1 MARPIRKGLAYFPKD
16 IDFYQDEKIVDLA
29 LKYGPLGLTV
39 FDVLL
44 TLVYREGYYLEL
56 PLSKVGQMIVR
67 TVGESWFRKTGMSAT
82 DLSVEVILYCA
93 EIGLINAPLVRQNVI
108 TSVAIQE
115 RYAAVTKRNKVNL
128 TRYWLLDNRKV
139 DGALESAPKKTVS
152 VTETPVSVAETP
164 VSVAEMQQ
172 SKINKTKEN
181 DYDVSARVSVTET
194 PVSVAETPKF
204 STVSTG
210 TDTDDDTDGKAGF
223 ILSEYRRILPSLP
236 PPVKT
241 AKFMLNIFKV
251 DRPLSD
257 YTAVFERAAASRFLS
272 EPKDGWQCNIGW
284 LTDPANMDKVL
295 AGKYDD
301 YKARN
306 RKENSQTIGDADSG
320 FDTEEFFQAALRR
333 GMKGMKNDGE
343 PESQ

>member
-1 MARPIRKGLAYFPKD
+1 MARPARKGLAYFPKD
-16 IDFYQDEKIVDLA
+16 VDFYQDEKIVDLA

-108 TSVAIQE
+108 TSVAIQT
-115 RYAAVTKRNKVNL
+115 RYAAVTRRNKVNL
-128 TRYWLLDNRKV
+128 TKYWLLDNRKV
-139 DGALESAPKKTVS
+139 DEALESAPKNG
-152 VTETPVSVAETP
+152 VSVAETRVSDAKTP
-164 VSVAEMQQ
+164 VSVAEMPQ
-172 SKINKTKEN
+172 SKVNKRKEN
-181 DYDVSARVSVTET
+181 ISTVSAGVSVTET
-194 PVSVAETPKF
+194 PELSTE
-204 STVSTG
+204 STVPTG
-210 TDTDDDTDGKAGF
+210 TDDADGKVGY
-223 ILSEYRRILPSLP
+223 IIEEYRRLLPSLP
-236 PPVKT
+236 PPEKD
-241 AKFMLNIFKV
+241 AKLMVNLFNV
-251 DRPLSD
+251 DRPLAD
-257 YTAVFERAAASRFLS
+257 YTAVFERAASSRFLS
-272 EPKDGWQCNIGW
+272 EPKSGWQCNIGW

-301 YKARN
+301 YKKPRS
-306 RKENSQTIGDADSG
+306 RKENQTIGDADSG

>member
-1 MARPIRKGLAYFPKD
+1 MARPARKGLAYFPKD
-16 IDFYQDEKIVDLA
+16 VDFYQDEKIVDLA

-56 PLSKVGQMIVR
+56 PLSKVGQLIVR

-108 TSVAIQE
+108 TSVAIQT
-115 RYAAVTKRNKVNL
+115 RYAAVTRRNKVNL
-128 TRYWLLDNRKV
+128 TKYWLLDNRKV
-139 DGALESAPKKTVS
+139 DEALESAPKNGVS
-152 VTETPVSVAETP
+152 VTETRVSDAETP
-164 VSVAEMQQ
+164 VSVAEMPQ
-172 SKINKTKEN
+172 SKVNKRKEN
-181 DYDVSARVSVTET
+181 VSTVSAGVSVTET
-194 PVSVAETPKF
+194 PELSTE

-210 TDTDDDTDGKAGF
+210 TDDADGKVGY
-223 ILSEYRRILPSLP
+223 IIEEYRRLLPSLP
-236 PPVKT
+236 PPEKD
-241 AKFMLNIFKV
+241 AKLMVNLFKV
-251 DRPLSD
+251 DRPLAD
-257 YTAVFERAAASRFLS
+257 YTAVFERAASSRFLS
-272 EPKDGWQCNIGW
+272 EPKSGWRCTIGW
-284 LTDPANMDKVL
+284 LTDPVNMDNVL

-301 YKARN
+301 YKKPRS
-306 RKENSQTIGDADSG
+306 RKENQTIGDADSG

-343 PESQ
+343 SESQ

>member
-1 MARPIRKGLAYFPKD
+1 MARPARKGLAYFPKD
-16 IDFYQDEKIVDLA
+16 VDFYQDEKIVDLA

-108 TSVAIQE
+108 TSVAIQT
-115 RYAAVTKRNKVNL
+115 RYAAVTRRNKVNL
-128 TRYWLLDNRKV
+128 TKYWLLDNRKV
-139 DGALESAPKKTVS
+139 DEALESAPKNGVS
-152 VTETPVSVAETP
+152 VTETRVSDAETP
-164 VSVAEMQQ
+164 VSVAEMPQ
-172 SKINKTKEN
+172 SKVNKRKEN
-181 DYDVSARVSVTET
+181 VSTVSAGVSVTET
-194 PVSVAETPKF
+194 PEL

-210 TDTDDDTDGKAGF
+210 TDDADGKVGY
-223 ILSEYRRILPSLP
+223 IVEEYRRLLPSLP
-236 PPVKT
+236 PPEKD
-241 AKFMLNIFKV
+241 AKLMVNLFKA
-251 DRPLSD
+251 DRPLAD
-257 YTAVFERAAASRFLS
+257 YTAVFERAASSRFLS
-272 EPKDGWQCNIGW
+272 EPKSGWRCTIGW
-284 LTDPANMDKVL
+284 LTDPVNMDKVL

-301 YKARN
+301 YKKARS
-306 RKENSQTIGDADSG
+306 RKSSLPIIGDADSG
-320 FDTEEFFQAALRR
+320 FDTEEFFQAAIRR

>member
-1 MARPIRKGLAYFPKD
+1 MARPARKGLAYFPKD
-16 IDFYQDEKIVDLA
+16 VDFYQDEKIVDLA

-56 PLSKVGQMIVR
+56 PLSKVGQLIVR

-139 DGALESAPKKTVS
+139 DGALESAPKNGVS
-152 VTETPVSVAETP
+152 VTETRVSDAETP
-164 VSVAEMQQ
+164 VSVAEMPQ
-172 SKINKTKEN
+172 SKLNKRKEN
-181 DYDVSARVSVTET
+181 ISIVSAGVSVTET
-194 PVSVAETPKF
+194 PEL
-204 STVSTG
+204 STESTIPTG
-210 TDTDDDTDGKAGF
+210 TDDADGKVGY
-223 ILSEYRRILPSLP
+223 IIEEYRRLLPSLP
-236 PPVKT
+236 PPEKD
-241 AKFMLNIFKV
+241 AKLMVNLFKV
-251 DRPLSD
+251 DRPLAD
-257 YTAVFERAAASRFLS
+257 YTAVFERAASSRFLS
-272 EPKDGWQCNIGW
+272 EPKSGWQCNIGW

-301 YKARN
+301 YKKPRS
-306 RKENSQTIGDADSG
+306 RKENQTIGDADSG

-333 GMKGMKNDGE
+333 GMKGMKNGE

>member
-1 MARPIRKGLAYFPKD
+1 MARPARKGLAYFPKD
-16 IDFYQDEKIVDLA
+16 VDFYQDEKIVDLA
-29 LKYGPLGLTV
+29 MRYGPLGLTV

-82 DLSVEVILYCA
+82 DVSVEVILYCA

-115 RYAAVTKRNKVNL
+115 RYAAVTRRNKVNL
-128 TRYWLLDNRKV
+128 TKYWLLDNRKV
-139 DGALESAPKKTVS
+139 DGALESAPKNGVS
-152 VTETPVSVAETP
+152 VTETPELS
-164 VSVAEMQQ
+164 
-172 SKINKTKEN
+172 
-181 DYDVSARVSVTET
+181 TE
-194 PVSVAETPKF
+194 

-210 TDTDDDTDGKAGF
+210 TDDTDGKVGY
-223 ILSEYRRILPSLP
+223 IIEEYRRLLPSLP
-236 PPVKT
+236 PPEKD
-241 AKFMLNIFKV
+241 AKLMVNLFKV
-251 DRPLSD
+251 DRPLAD
-257 YTAVFERAAASRFLS
+257 YTAVFERAASSRFLS
-272 EPKDGWQCNIGW
+272 EPKSGWRCTIGW
-284 LTDPANMDKVL
+284 LTDPVNMDKVL

-301 YKARN
+301 YKKPRS
-306 RKENSQTIGDADSG
+306 RKENQTIGDADSG

>member
-1 MARPIRKGLAYFPKD
+1 MARPARKGLAYFPKD
-16 IDFYQDEKIVDLA
+16 VDFYQDEKIVDLA
-29 LKYGPLGLTV
+29 MRYGPLGLTV

-56 PLSKVGQMIVR
+56 PLSKVGQLIVR

-115 RYAAVTKRNKVNL
+115 RYAAVTRRNKVNL
-128 TRYWLLDNRKV
+128 TKYWLLDNRKV
-139 DGALESAPKKTVS
+139 DEALESAPKNGVS
-152 VTETPVSVAETP
+152 VTETRVSDAETP
-164 VSVAEMQQ
+164 VSVAEMPQ
-172 SKINKTKEN
+172 SKVNKRKEN
-181 DYDVSARVSVTET
+181 ISTVSAGVSVTET
-194 PVSVAETPKF
+194 PEL

-210 TDTDDDTDGKAGF
+210 TDDTDGKVGY
-223 ILSEYRRILPSLP
+223 IIEEYRRLLPSLP
-236 PPVKT
+236 PPEKD
-241 AKFMLNIFKV
+241 AKLMVNLFKA
-251 DRPLSD
+251 DRPLAD
-257 YTAVFERAAASRFLS
+257 YTAVFERAASSRFLS
-272 EPKDGWQCNIGW
+272 EPKSGWRCTIGW
-284 LTDPANMDKVL
+284 LTDPVNMDKVL

-301 YKARN
+301 YKKARS
-306 RKENSQTIGDADSG
+306 RKNSPPIIEDADSG
-320 FDTEEFFQAALRR
+320 FDTEEFFQAAIRR

>member
-1 MARPIRKGLAYFPKD
+1 MARPARKGLAYFPKD
-16 IDFYQDEKIVDLA
+16 VDFYQDEKIVDLA

-115 RYAAVTKRNKVNL
+115 RYAAVTRRNKVNL
-128 TRYWLLDNRKV
+128 TKYWLLDNRKV
-139 DGALESAPKKTVS
+139 DGALESAPKNGVS
-152 VTETPVSVAETP
+152 VTETRVSDAETP
-164 VSVAEMQQ
+164 VSVAEMPQ
-172 SKINKTKEN
+172 SKVNKRKEN
-181 DYDVSARVSVTET
+181 VSTVSAGVSVTET
-194 PVSVAETPKF
+194 PKLSTE

-210 TDTDDDTDGKAGF
+210 TDDTDGKVGY
-223 ILSEYRRILPSLP
+223 IIEEYRRLLPSLP
-236 PPVKT
+236 PPEKD
-241 AKFMLNIFKV
+241 AKLMVNLFKV
-251 DRPLSD
+251 DRPLAD
-257 YTAVFERAAASRFLS
+257 YTAVFERAASSRFLS
-272 EPKDGWQCNIGW
+272 EPKSGWRCTIGW
-284 LTDPANMDKVL
+284 LTDPVNMDKVL

-301 YKARN
+301 YKKPRS
-306 RKENSQTIGDADSG
+306 RKENQTIGDADSG

-333 GMKGMKNDGE
+333 GMKGMKNGE
-343 PESQ
+343 SESQ

>member
-1 MARPIRKGLAYFPKD
+1 MARPARKGLAYFPKD
-16 IDFYQDEKIVDLA
+16 VDFYQDEKIVDLA

-56 PLSKVGQMIVR
+56 PLSKVGQLIVR

-139 DGALESAPKKTVS
+139 DGALESAPKNGVS
-152 VTETPVSVAETP
+152 VTETRVSDAETP
-164 VSVAEMQQ
+164 VSVAEMPQ
-172 SKINKTKEN
+172 SKVNKRKEN
-181 DYDVSARVSVTET
+181 ISTVSAGISVTET
-194 PVSVAETPKF
+194 PEL

-210 TDTDDDTDGKAGF
+210 TDDADGKVGY
-223 ILSEYRRILPSLP
+223 IVEEYRRLLPSLP
-236 PPVKT
+236 PPEKD
-241 AKFMLNIFKV
+241 AKLMVNLFKA
-251 DRPLSD
+251 DRPLAD
-257 YTAVFERAAASRFLS
+257 YTAVFERAASSRFLS
-272 EPKDGWQCNIGW
+272 EPKSGWRCTIGW
-284 LTDPANMDKVL
+284 LTDPVNMDKVL

-301 YKARN
+301 YKKARS
-306 RKENSQTIGDADSG
+306 RKNSPPIIEDADSG
-320 FDTEEFFQAALRR
+320 FDTEEFFQAAIRR

>member
-1 MARPIRKGLAYFPKD
+1 MARPARKGLAYFPKD
-16 IDFYQDEKIVDLA
+16 VDFYQDEKIVDLA
-29 LKYGPLGLTV
+29 MRYGPLGLTV

-115 RYAAVTKRNKVNL
+115 RYAAVTRRNKVNL
-128 TRYWLLDNRKV
+128 TKYWLLDNRKV
-139 DGALESAPKKTVS
+139 DGALESAPKNGVS
-152 VTETPVSVAETP
+152 VAETRVSVAETP
-164 VSVAEMQQ
+164 VSVAEMPQ
-172 SKINKTKEN
+172 SKVNKRKEN
-181 DYDVSARVSVTET
+181 ISTVSAGVSVTET
-194 PVSVAETPKF
+194 PELSTE

-210 TDTDDDTDGKAGF
+210 TDDTDGKVGY
-223 ILSEYRRILPSLP
+223 IIEEYRRLLPSLP
-236 PPVKT
+236 PPEKD
-241 AKFMLNIFKV
+241 AKLMVNLFKV

-257 YTAVFERAAASRFLS
+257 YTAVFERAASSRFLS
-272 EPKDGWQCNIGW
+272 EPKSGWRCTIGW
-284 LTDPANMDKVL
+284 LTDPVNMDKVL

-301 YKARN
+301 YKKPRS
-306 RKENSQTIGDADSG
+306 RKENQPIGDSDSG

-333 GMKGMKNDGE
+333 GMKGMKNGE
-343 PESQ
+343 SESQ

>member
-1 MARPIRKGLAYFPKD
+1 MARPARKGLAYFPKD
-16 IDFYQDEKIVDLA
+16 VDFYQDEKIVDLA

-56 PLSKVGQMIVR
+56 PLSKVGQLIVR

-139 DGALESAPKKTVS
+139 DGALESAPKNGVS
-152 VTETPVSVAETP
+152 VTETRVSDAETP
-164 VSVAEMQQ
+164 VSVAEMPQ
-172 SKINKTKEN
+172 SKVNKRKEN
-181 DYDVSARVSVTET
+181 ISTVSAGVSVTET
-194 PVSVAETPKF
+194 PEL

-210 TDTDDDTDGKAGF
+210 TDDADGKVGY
-223 ILSEYRRILPSLP
+223 IIEEYRRLLPSLP
-236 PPVKT
+236 PPEKD
-241 AKFMLNIFKV
+241 AKLMVNLFKA
-251 DRPLSD
+251 DRPLAD
-257 YTAVFERAAASRFLS
+257 YTAVFERAASSRFLS
-272 EPKDGWQCNIGW
+272 EPKSGWRCNIGW
-284 LTDPANMDKVL
+284 LTDPVNMDKVL

-301 YKARN
+301 YKKPRS
-306 RKENSQTIGDADSG
+306 RKENQTIGDADSG

>member
-1 MARPIRKGLAYFPKD
+1 MARPARKGLAYFPKD
-16 IDFYQDEKIVDLA
+16 VDFYQDEKIVDLA

-56 PLSKVGQMIVR
+56 PLSKVGQLIVR

-108 TSVAIQE
+108 TSVAIQT
-115 RYAAVTKRNKVNL
+115 RYAAVTRRNKVNL
-128 TRYWLLDNRKV
+128 TKYWLLDNRKV
-139 DGALESAPKKTVS
+139 DGALESAPKNTVS
-152 VTETPVSVAETP
+152 VTETPVSVAETR
-164 VSVAEMQQ
+164 VSVAEMPQ
-172 SKINKTKEN
+172 SKVNKRKEN
-181 DYDVSARVSVTET
+181 ISTVSAGVSVTET
-194 PVSVAETPKF
+194 PEL

-210 TDTDDDTDGKAGF
+210 TDDTDGKVGF
-223 ILSEYRRILPSLP
+223 IIEEYRRLLPSLP
-236 PPVKT
+236 PPEKD
-241 AKFMLNIFKV
+241 AKLMVNLFKA
-251 DRPLSD
+251 DRPLAD
-257 YTAVFERAAASRFLS
+257 YTAVFERAASSRFLS
-272 EPKDGWQCNIGW
+272 EPKSGWRCTIGW

-301 YKARN
+301 YKKPRS
-306 RKENSQTIGDADSG
+306 RKENQTIGDAESG

>member
-1 MARPIRKGLAYFPKD
+1 MARPARKGLAYFPKD
-16 IDFYQDEKIVDLA
+16 VDFYQDEKIVDLA

-56 PLSKVGQMIVR
+56 PLSKVGQLIVR

-108 TSVAIQE
+108 TSVAIQT
-115 RYAAVTKRNKVNL
+115 RYAAVTRRNKVNL
-128 TRYWLLDNRKV
+128 TKYWLLDNRKV
-139 DGALESAPKKTVS
+139 DEALESAPKNGVS
-152 VTETPVSVAETP
+152 VAETRVSVAETP
-164 VSVAEMQQ
+164 VSVAEMPQ
-172 SKINKTKEN
+172 SKVNKRKEN
-181 DYDVSARVSVTET
+181 ISTVSARVSVTET
-194 PVSVAETPKF
+194 PEL

-210 TDTDDDTDGKAGF
+210 TDTDDDTDGKVGF
-223 ILSEYRRILPSLP
+223 ILAEYRRILPSLP
-236 PPVKT
+236 PPVRNAKLMVNLFKT
-241 AKFMLNIFKV
+241 

-301 YKARN
+301 YKKPRS
-306 RKENSQTIGDADSG
+306 RKENQTIGDADSG

>member
-1 MARPIRKGLAYFPKD
+1 MARPARKGLAYFPKD
-16 IDFYQDEKIVDLA
+16 VDFYQDEKIVDLA
-29 LKYGPLGLTV
+29 MRYGPLGLTV

-115 RYAAVTKRNKVNL
+115 RYAAVTRRNKVNL
-128 TRYWLLDNRKV
+128 TKYWLLDNRKV
-139 DGALESAPKKTVS
+139 DGALESAPKNGVS
-152 VTETPVSVAETP
+152 VTETRVSDAETP
-164 VSVAEMQQ
+164 VSVAEMPQ
-172 SKINKTKEN
+172 SKVNKRKEN
-181 DYDVSARVSVTET
+181 VSTVSAGVSVTET
-194 PVSVAETPKF
+194 PELSTE

-210 TDTDDDTDGKAGF
+210 TDDTDGKVGY
-223 ILSEYRRILPSLP
+223 IIEEYRRLLPSLP
-236 PPVKT
+236 PPEKD
-241 AKFMLNIFKV
+241 AKLMVNLFKV
-251 DRPLSD
+251 DRPLAD
-257 YTAVFERAAASRFLS
+257 YTAVFERAASSRFLS
-272 EPKDGWQCNIGW
+272 EPKSGWRCTIGW
-284 LTDPANMDKVL
+284 LTDPVNMDKVL

-301 YKARN
+301 YKKPRS
-306 RKENSQTIGDADSG
+306 RKENQTIGDADSG

>member
-16 IDFYQDEKIVDLA
+16 VDFYQDEKIVDLA

-139 DGALESAPKKTVS
+139 DGALESAPKKT
-152 VTETPVSVAETP
+152 
-164 VSVAEMQQ
+164 
-172 SKINKTKEN
+172 
-181 DYDVSARVSVTET
+181 VSVTET

>member
-1 MARPIRKGLAYFPKD
+1 MARPARKGLAYFPKD
-16 IDFYQDEKIVDLA
+16 VDFYQDEKIVDLA
-29 LKYGPLGLTV
+29 MRYGPLGLTV

-115 RYAAVTKRNKVNL
+115 RYAAVTRRNKVNL
-128 TRYWLLDNRKV
+128 TKYWLLDNRKV
-139 DGALESAPKKTVS
+139 DGALESAPKNGVS
-152 VTETPVSVAETP
+152 VTETRVSVAETP
-164 VSVAEMQQ
+164 VSVAEMPQ
-172 SKINKTKEN
+172 SKVNKRKEN
-181 DYDVSARVSVTET
+181 ISTVSAGVSVTET
-194 PVSVAETPKF
+194 PELSTE

-210 TDTDDDTDGKAGF
+210 TDDTDGKVGY
-223 ILSEYRRILPSLP
+223 IIEEYRRLLPSLP
-236 PPVKT
+236 PPEKD
-241 AKFMLNIFKV
+241 AKLMVNLFKV

-257 YTAVFERAAASRFLS
+257 YTAVFERAASSRFLS
-272 EPKDGWQCNIGW
+272 EPKSGWRCTIGW
-284 LTDPANMDKVL
+284 LTDPVNMDKVL

-301 YKARN
+301 YKKPRS
-306 RKENSQTIGDADSG
+306 RKENQTIGGADSS

-333 GMKGMKNDGE
+333 GMKGMKNGE
-343 PESQ
+343 SESQ

>member
-1 MARPIRKGLAYFPKD
+1 MARPARKGLAYFPKD
-16 IDFYQDEKIVDLA
+16 VDFYQDEKIVDLA

-56 PLSKVGQMIVR
+56 PLSKVGQLIVR

-108 TSVAIQE
+108 TSVAIQT
-115 RYAAVTKRNKVNL
+115 RYAAVTRRNKVNL
-128 TRYWLLDNRKV
+128 TKYWLLDNRKV
-139 DGALESAPKKTVS
+139 DEALESAPKNGVS
-152 VTETPVSVAETP
+152 VTETRVSVAETP
-164 VSVAEMQQ
+164 VSVAEMPQ
-172 SKINKTKEN
+172 SKVNKRKEN
-181 DYDVSARVSVTET
+181 VSTVSAGVSVTET
-194 PVSVAETPKF
+194 PEL

-210 TDTDDDTDGKAGF
+210 TDDTDGKVGY
-223 ILSEYRRILPSLP
+223 IVEEYRRLLPSLP
-236 PPVKT
+236 PPEKDTKLMVN
-241 AKFMLNIFKV
+241 LFKA
-251 DRPLSD
+251 DRPLAD
-257 YTAVFERAAASRFLS
+257 YTAVFERAASSRFLS
-272 EPKDGWQCNIGW
+272 EPKSGWQCNIGW

-301 YKARN
+301 YKKPRS
-306 RKENSQTIGDADSG
+306 RKENQTIGDAESG

>member
-1 MARPIRKGLAYFPKD
+1 MARPARKGLAYFPKD
-16 IDFYQDEKIVDLA
+16 VDFYQDEKIVDLA

-108 TSVAIQE
+108 TSVAIQT
-115 RYAAVTKRNKVNL
+115 RYAAVTRRNKVNL
-128 TRYWLLDNRKV
+128 TKYWLLDNRKV
-139 DGALESAPKKTVS
+139 DEALESAPKNTVS

-164 VSVAEMQQ
+164 VSVAEMPQ
-172 SKINKTKEN
+172 SKVNKRKEN

-194 PVSVAETPKF
+194 PEF

-210 TDTDDDTDGKAGF
+210 TDTDDDTDGKVGF
-223 ILSEYRRILPSLP
+223 IFSEYRRILPSLP
-236 PPVKT
+236 PPVRN
-241 AKFMLNIFKV
+241 AKLMVNLFKA

-257 YTAVFERAAASRFLS
+257 YTAVFERAASSRFLS
-272 EPKDGWQCNIGW
+272 EPKSGWQCNIGW

-301 YKARN
+301 YKKPRS
-306 RKENSQTIGDADSG
+306 RKENQTIGDADSG
-320 FDTEEFFQAALRR
+320 FDTEEFFQAAIRR